1 MGNIQSI
8 EDQKYLLGD
17 MLLAENRGR
26 TSIFDQLE
34 HLKHMLIDMPTTW
47 SIIDIPLKK
56 EFSTL
61 WELKYGKWLHGT
73 RKVGTHNNLGMAF
86 AWYMLENKAFREI
99 ALSDSPDF
107 RAIFTHMLNGKSEQN
122 INISG
127 DIGRCT
133 FIAIMQGLQRL
144 ENIHDLWVSVL
155 DWSTIIVIEFHY
167 SPSVY
172 YHYKLKTRPLSSIL
186 PFHLN
191 NLTNKELT
199 EIFYCNY
206 CKQWTIQDKPLE
218 ELKTCTWED

>member
-1 MGNIQSI
+1 
-8 EDQKYLLGD
+8 
-17 MLLAENRGR
+17 
-26 TSIFDQLE
+26 
-34 HLKHMLIDMPTTW
+34 
-47 SIIDIPLKK
+47 
-56 EFSTL
+56 
-61 WELKYGKWLHGT
+61 
-73 RKVGTHNNLGMAF
+73 MAF

-99 ALSDSPDF
+99 ELSDSPDF
-107 RAIFTHMLNGKSEQN
+107 HAIFTHILNGKSEQN
-122 INISG
+122 IN
-127 DIGRCT
+127 
-133 FIAIMQGLQRL
+133 L

-167 SPSVY
+167 RPSIY

-206 CKQWTIQDKPLE
+206 CKQWTIQDKSLE